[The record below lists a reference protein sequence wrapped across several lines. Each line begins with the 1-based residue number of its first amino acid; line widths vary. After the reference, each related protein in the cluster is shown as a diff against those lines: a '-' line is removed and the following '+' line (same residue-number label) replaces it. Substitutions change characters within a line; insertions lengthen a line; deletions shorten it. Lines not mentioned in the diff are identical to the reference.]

1 MAMVFVILAG
11 AMAQAQEASVPPLVN
26 YQGMLT
32 DADGKP
38 LTGTKKIEFNL
49 YDAATGGTKFWG
61 PQIFSSVPLV
71 NGMFNVILGEK
82 DEEKRLITD
91 AFESSG
97 RYLGIK
103 VNDGDELFPRQQI
116 LSTPYAIRAEKAGK
130 ILQVVHNDGHGD
142 SEIIIDSPL
151 NPAEKRRNLMLTRAK
166 RKTFTTD
173 EYHQMIEAGILR
185 EGDRLELIQGEII
198 QMAAIGSNHAS
209 CVGRLTHLFSANFAE
224 NAIVWVQN
232 PVCLGKHS
240 EPEPDISLLKPQP
253 DFYASRHPRPEDVL
267 LIVEVADTSL
277 EDDREIKLPLYAKAG
292 IREVWIVNLKASCV
306 EVSTSP
312 SGHKYL
318 NVRVFHRDS
327 VLSLGIFPD
336 AKILVDDIIGQS
348 YPLTAM

>member
-130 ILQVVHNDGHGD
+130 ILQVVHNQTNEFKTSDQAIPWDDTIPQQTEGVEVLTVAITPGD
-142 SEIIIDSPL
+142 SSNLLLVEAAVHATED
-151 NPAEKRRNLMLTRAK
+151 NNTANRLMLALFENSESDAIATAVGDTNVVRDSLQTIPFKHIMTAGTTSEITFKLRAGL
-166 RKTFTTD
+166 
-173 EYHQMIEAGILR
+173 EAGIININGGYLGR
-185 EGDRLELIQGEII
+185 KLGGTLYSTLTVTEI
-198 QMAAIGSNHAS
+198 
-209 CVGRLTHLFSANFAE
+209 
-224 NAIVWVQN
+224 
-232 PVCLGKHS
+232 
-240 EPEPDISLLKPQP
+240 
-253 DFYASRHPRPEDVL
+253 
-267 LIVEVADTSL
+267 
-277 EDDREIKLPLYAKAG
+277 AK
-292 IREVWIVNLKASCV
+292 
-306 EVSTSP
+306 
-312 SGHKYL
+312 
-318 NVRVFHRDS
+318 
-327 VLSLGIFPD
+327 
-336 AKILVDDIIGQS
+336 
-348 YPLTAM
+348 